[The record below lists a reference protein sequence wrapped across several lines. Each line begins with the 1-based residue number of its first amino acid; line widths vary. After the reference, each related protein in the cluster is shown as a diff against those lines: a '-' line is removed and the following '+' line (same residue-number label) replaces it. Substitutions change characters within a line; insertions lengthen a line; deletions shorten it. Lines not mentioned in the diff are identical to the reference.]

1 MKAVDQNGTY
11 LKYFGSKQDTVYIK
25 DRLMSVRIRW
35 KKLLQT
41 ADEAR
46 RILEH
51 ACRENKRV
59 KCSVALFSIKN
70 IILMQSSTAVVFW

>member
-25 DRLMSVRIRW
+25 ELLMSVRIRW

-41 ADEAR
+41 ADEAH

-59 KCSVALFSIKN
+59 KKFVLPYFYQN
-70 IILMQSSTAVVFW
+70 